1 MCMAGI
7 MLTSGFNFEGYKIKK
22 YLGFCSGECALGTGF
37 LSSLGAGLADFLGSN
52 SSMYEGKLSQAKSMA
67 IAELERSAMALGAN
81 AVIGLDVDY
90 TTFSADIMGVV
101 ANGTAVIIEE
111 IINPRVNIYEEDR
124 IIEFPIINYYENLVI
139 RPFSLTLNIKTKEV
153 QISIYSY
160 KEIKLSAMNIDIIG
174 NTIFGTTYEYPD
186 INCVDCALNDGVI
199 KTENVLLDIP
209 ANHLKAIRSFT
220 VKINYYIFAGKVYS
234 VDEDYQISDM
244 PFEKLLDFR
253 KAYGNE
259 VVSDFHDHFSYWIC
273 MCGHKNEENTNVC
286 IQCGRRKRVYGRAI
300 NSKTIRFE
308 ELLPELE
315 KLHNCREIVEYLTN
329 IEQEQ
334 GQHFPEKVM
343 EEMKKITE
351 LEKMYGNM
359 KDSCISKI
367 KKYIMENE

>member
-1 MCMAGI
+1 MAGI

-273 MCGHKNEENTNVC
+273 MCGHKNEENTNVF
-286 IQCGRRKRVYGRAI
+286 IQCVLRKRVYGRAI